1 MAWAIFWYSILYVLL
16 PLGAG
21 LYLTVGFSSFSLLFY
36 SFHSFATI
44 SCCTTLSFMWWC
56 YFTQACWASLGLL
69 LILLAM
75 TQYGHWIHTRATL
88 DFFITL
94 LVGSFVQFISSWA
107 SLALFLILYSHGLLL
122 TPLGFL
128 SLITLSF
135 ILGAHGLSIN
145 PLLSLLALLRA
156 CCGPFS
162 FFYITCCPW
171 VCYFSLWALLGP
183 FAFSRL
189 ICLFYGPMIYY
200 FCHLGLMIFLSTH

>member
-1 MAWAIFWYSILYVLL
+1 MVI
-16 PLGAG
+16 
-21 LYLTVGFSSFSLLFY
+21 SF
-36 SFHSFATI
+36 I
-44 SCCTTLSFMWWC
+44 
-56 YFTQACWASLGLL
+56 
-69 LILLAM
+69 LILFWAFFFLHCLWAPLSHLFLF
-75 TQYGHWIHTRATL
+75 GHPWLIC
-88 DFFITL
+88 FP
-94 LVGSFVQFISSWA
+94 WA

-128 SLITLSF
+128 SLIALSF

-145 PLLSLLALLRA
+145 PLLSLLALLWA

-171 VCYFSLWALLGP
+171 VCYFSLWAPLGP

-189 ICLFYGPMIYY
+189 ICLFYRHMIYY